1 MEIEILAIY
10 LSPDHDFRGHHGN
23 PRGNNPILQP
33 DSVECVAG
41 LGLVGDRY
49 FGYKDDYKGQITFFD
64 EAVHL
69 AAQDALNCYDK
80 PPEAYRRN
88 ILTRGIDLNTLID
101 KTFRIG
107 EAIFKGSQECAP
119 CYWMDEAFCPGMEEF
134 LKGRG
139 GLRARILTG
148 GKLAKGP
155 AHLEIE
161 SS

>member
-41 LGLVGDRY
+41 QGLVGDRY
-49 FGYKDDYKGQITFFD
+49 FGYQDDYKGQITFFD

-69 AAQDALNCYDK
+69 AAQDALNCYDT

-101 KTFRIG
+101 ATFRIG
-107 EAIFKGSQECAP
+107 DAIFKGSQECAP
-119 CYWMDEAFCPGMEEF
+119 A
-134 LKGRG
+134 
-139 GLRARILTG
+139 TG
-148 GKLAKGP
+148 WTKLSAPVWKNF
-155 AHLEIE
+155 
-161 SS
+161 